1 MNRKMKR
8 VVLSLVCLLSLAASC
23 FLTDCALNAKTIRGN
38 GKAVTKE
45 YRFDEIDKISLA
57 GSAACSYTQSDAA
70 PQVTLTIDENL
81 LDYVEVTMKAGALS
95 VGPKLDRPN
104 GGSSY
109 NLQPTTYKVEINSK
123 ALRRVELAGSGSFT
137 TNAMQVERVKFDLAG
152 SGSVKV
158 AGLQADKVSCD
169 VAGSGN
175 VLLKGRV
182 RDASFDLA
190 GSGSIDASGCEAEE
204 VEGDIAGSG
213 NMEVF
218 ATKQLKG
225 DIAGSGKIY
234 YKGSPKVKSDT
245 VGSGK
250 VVKR

>member
-1 MNRKMKR
+1 M
-8 VVLSLVCLLSLAASC
+8 
-23 FLTDCALNAKTIRGN
+23 
-38 GKAVTKE
+38 
-45 YRFDEIDKISLA
+45 
-57 GSAACSYTQSDAA
+57 
-70 PQVTLTIDENL
+70 
-81 LDYVEVTMKAGALS
+81 
-95 VGPKLDRPN
+95 
-104 GGSSY
+104 
-109 NLQPTTYKVEINSK
+109 
-123 ALRRVELAGSGSFT
+123 
-137 TNAMQVERVKFDLAG
+137 
-152 SGSVKV
+152 
-158 AGLQADKVSCD
+158 
-169 VAGSGN
+169 AGSGN

-204 VEGDIAGSG
+204 VDGDIAGSG